1 MEYLREEEH
10 EKDEEKE
17 SLGRR
22 VLSPQKS
29 PDQESK
35 SLGHWKLAKEKRS
48 KVAYV
53 SRLMVV
59 GKVPFLENID
69 AVTFLSLREKV
80 LPVAVLVAFVAYF
93 GIAARFYF
101 E

>member
-1 MEYLREEEH
+1 
-10 EKDEEKE
+10 
-17 SLGRR
+17 
-22 VLSPQKS
+22 
-29 PDQESK
+29 
-35 SLGHWKLAKEKRS
+35 
-48 KVAYV
+48 
-53 SRLMVV
+53 MVV